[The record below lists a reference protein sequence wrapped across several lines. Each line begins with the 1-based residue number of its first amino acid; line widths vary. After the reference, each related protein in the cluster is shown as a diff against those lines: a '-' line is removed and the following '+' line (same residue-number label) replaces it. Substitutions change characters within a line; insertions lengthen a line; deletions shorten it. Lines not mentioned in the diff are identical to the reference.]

1 MIRNNVSIGKDG
13 EDIAAGFLKKN
24 GYRILKRNY
33 RTKLGEIDIIA
44 REKDTLCFVEVKARS
59 SLDFGAPQEA
69 ISISKQRQLS
79 KVALA
84 FLKERNLFDN
94 KSRFDVICI
103 TGAPEPKNVDLIKN
117 AFDLDSNFSC

>member
-1 MIRNNVSIGKDG
+1 MVRNNVSVGKDG
-13 EDIAAGFLKKN
+13 EDIAVDFLKKN

-79 KVALA
+79 KAALA
-84 FLKERNLFDN
+84 FLKEHNSLNN

-103 TGAPEPKNVDLIKN
+103 TGAPEPKSVDLIKN